1 MKETI
6 DLIRHSLTTALKP
19 SLLEI
24 IDNSA
29 AHAGHAGAKQGG
41 GHYNVTIVSAAFE
54 KKTLVQRHQLI
65 YAALDELMKH
75 DIHALGIN
83 ALTPTEETKG
93 STK

>member
-6 DLIRHSLTTALKP
+6 DLIRHNLTLSLKP
-19 SLLEI
+19 TLLEI

-29 AHAGHAGAKQGG
+29 AHAGHVGARQGG
-41 GHYNVTIVSAAFE
+41 GHYNVTIVSADFE

-65 YAALDELMKH
+65 YAALGDMMKH
-75 DIHALGIN
+75 DIHALSIN

-93 STK
+93 TK

>member
-6 DLIRHSLTTALKP
+6 DLIRHNLTTALKP

-29 AHAGHAGAKQGG
+29 AHAGHAGARKGG
-41 GHYNVTIVSAAFE
+41 GHYNVTIVSVVFE

-65 YAALDELMKH
+65 YAALGDMMKN

-93 STK
+93 TN

>member
-6 DLIRHSLTTALKP
+6 DVIRHNLTTTLKP

-29 AHAGHAGAKQGG
+29 AHAGHAGARKGG
-41 GHYNVTIVSAAFE
+41 GHYNVTIVSADFE
-54 KKTLVQRHQLI
+54 NKTLVQRHQLI
-65 YAALDELMKH
+65 YAALGDMMKN

-83 ALTPTEETKG
+83 ALTPTEENKGTK
-93 STK
+93 

>member
-6 DLIRHSLTTALKP
+6 DLIRHNLTTVLKP

-29 AHAGHAGAKQGG
+29 AHAGHAGARKGG

-65 YAALDELMKH
+65 YAALGDMMKH

-93 STK
+93 TK

>member
-1 MKETI
+1 MKETT
-6 DLIRHSLTTALKP
+6 DLIRHCLTTELKP
-19 SLLEI
+19 TLLEI

-29 AHAGHAGAKQGG
+29 AHAGHAGTQKGG

-65 YAALDELMKH
+65 YAALGDMMKH

-83 ALTPTEETKG
+83 ALTPTEETKEL
-93 STK
+93 K

>member
-6 DLIRHSLTTALKP
+6 DLIRHNLTVALKP
-19 SLLEI
+19 TLLEI

-29 AHAGHAGAKQGG
+29 AHAGHAGARQGG
-41 GHYNVTIVSAAFE
+41 GHYNVTIVSADFE

-65 YAALDELMKH
+65 YAALGDMMKN

-83 ALTPTEETKG
+83 ALTPTEENKG
-93 STK
+93 KN

>member
-6 DLIRHSLTTALKP
+6 DLIRHNLTVALKP
-19 SLLEI
+19 TLLEI

-29 AHAGHAGAKQGG
+29 AHAGHAGARQGG
-41 GHYNVTIVSAAFE
+41 GHYNVTIVSADFE

-65 YAALDELMKH
+65 YAALGDMMKH

-83 ALTPTEETKG
+83 ALTPTEENKG
-93 STK
+93 TN

>member
-6 DLIRHSLTTALKP
+6 DLIRHNLTVALKP
-19 SLLEI
+19 TLLEI

-29 AHAGHAGAKQGG
+29 AHAGHVGARQGG
-41 GHYNVTIVSAAFE
+41 GHYNVTIVSADFE

-65 YAALDELMKH
+65 YAALGDMMKN

-83 ALTPTEETKG
+83 ALTPTEENKG
-93 STK
+93 KN

>member
-6 DLIRHSLTTALKP
+6 DLIRHNLTVALKP
-19 SLLEI
+19 TLLEI

-29 AHAGHAGAKQGG
+29 AHAGHAGARQGG
-41 GHYNVTIVSAAFE
+41 GHYNVTIVSADFE

-65 YAALDELMKH
+65 YAALGDMMKN

-93 STK
+93 KN